1 MVWTDLSTAR
11 IVRFHEA
18 SCVVEN
24 GDRER
29 FQKRKSCLLSEPVS
43 TASAINEPARV
54 PTIILFLRPGFRRS
68 QKYAGATNRQYSS
81 TKGAIL
87 PVNTFNVNSGDKNP
101 MRVPLCNLATCFA
114 PPR

>member
-18 SCVVEN
+18 SCVVED

-29 FQKRKSCLLSEPVS
+29 FQKRKSCLLPEPVS

-54 PTIILFLRPGFRRS
+54 PTISSFS
-68 QKYAGATNRQYSS
+68 QGSEDLSNMQVLLTDS
-81 TKGAIL
+81 IL
-87 PVNTFNVNSGDKNP
+87 PQREPSS
-101 MRVPLCNLATCFA
+101 L
-114 PPR
+114 